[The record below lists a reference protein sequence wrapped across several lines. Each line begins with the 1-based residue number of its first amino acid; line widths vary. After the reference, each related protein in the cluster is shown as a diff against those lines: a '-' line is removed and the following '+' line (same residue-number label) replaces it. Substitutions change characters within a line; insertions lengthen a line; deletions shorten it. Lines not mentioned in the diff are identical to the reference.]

1 MKLIHES
8 LILGSVALD
17 TIETKYGKAE
27 NLLGG
32 SAMYA
37 TIASGLYG
45 DAIPV
50 GIVGDDFPKD
60 GLGIF
65 KKFSKNLKDLDQ
77 QPGGT
82 FKWGGK
88 YHEHGDDRDTLFT
101 DLGVFENFNPS
112 IHTSNK
118 NASWLFLANIHPSLQ
133 LSVFEQCT
141 NSPLVVTDTM
151 NLWIDIASK
160 ELLDVMKKVDIVV
173 LNDGEIKLLADDSN
187 LVRAGNKVRGMM
199 NGGILIIKKG
209 EHGVLAIHPDGL
221 IALPAYP
228 TETVVD
234 PTGCGDTFAGT
245 LASRL
250 ALGSGKVSLNELK
263 FALIHATVTASFT
276 LQSFGVNALNQLEE
290 EDYTGRIESYMEMTG
305 TGK

>member
-32 SAMYA
+32 SATYA
-37 TIASGLYG
+37 TIAAGLYG

-60 GLGIF
+60 GLNIF
-65 KKFSKNLKDLDQ
+65 EKFAKNLKDLDQ

-88 YHEHGDDRDTLFT
+88 YHENGDDRDTLFT

-133 LSVFEQCT
+133 LSVLEQCT
-141 NSPLVVTDTM
+141 NAPLVVTDTM
-151 NLWIDIASK
+151 NLWIDSTPEELKKIISKTNILLINESELHLLTKEQNVDKSIKEVLSMGPEKVIVKFGSKGAKCFSENENIA
-160 ELLDVMKKVDIVV
+160 VGVYPVKKVI
-173 LNDGEIKLLADDSN
+173 
-187 LVRAGNKVRGMM
+187 
-199 NGGILIIKKG
+199 
-209 EHGVLAIHPDGL
+209 
-221 IALPAYP
+221 
-228 TETVVD
+228 D
-234 PTGCGDTFAGT
+234 PTGAGDVFGGGFISGLVDGLSTKEAMLRASA
-245 LASRL
+245 LASFCI
-250 ALGSGKVSLNELK
+250 ED
-263 FALIHATVTASFT
+263 
-276 LQSFGVNALNQLEE
+276 FGVKKLLNVSVNEVDNRIQL
-290 EDYTGRIESYMEMTG
+290 I
-305 TGK
+305 K

>member
-32 SAMYA
+32 SATYA
-37 TIASGLYG
+37 TIAAGLYG

-60 GLGIF
+60 GLDIF
-65 KKFSKNLKDLDQ
+65 EKFSKNLKDLDQ

-88 YHEHGDDRDTLFT
+88 YHENGDDRDTLFT

-133 LSVFEQCT
+133 LSVLEQCT
-141 NSPLVVTDTM
+141 NAPLVVTDTM
-151 NLWIDIASK
+151 NLWIDSTPEELKKIISKTNILLINESELHLLTKEQNVDKSIKEVLSMGPEKVIVKFGSKGAKCFSENENIA
-160 ELLDVMKKVDIVV
+160 VGVYPVKKVI
-173 LNDGEIKLLADDSN
+173 
-187 LVRAGNKVRGMM
+187 
-199 NGGILIIKKG
+199 
-209 EHGVLAIHPDGL
+209 
-221 IALPAYP
+221 
-228 TETVVD
+228 D
-234 PTGCGDTFAGT
+234 PTGAGDVFGGGFISGLVDGLSIKEAMLRGSA
-245 LASRL
+245 LASFCI
-250 ALGSGKVSLNELK
+250 ED
-263 FALIHATVTASFT
+263 
-276 LQSFGVNALNQLEE
+276 FGVKKLLNVSVNEVDNKIQL
-290 EDYTGRIESYMEMTG
+290 IN
-305 TGK
+305 

>member
-32 SAMYA
+32 SATYA
-37 TIASGLYG
+37 TIAAGLYG

-60 GLGIF
+60 GLDIF
-65 KKFSKNLKDLDQ
+65 EKFSKNLKDLDQ

-88 YHEHGDDRDTLFT
+88 YHENGDDRDTLFT

-133 LSVFEQCT
+133 LSVLEQCT

-151 NLWIDIASK
+151 NLWIDSTPEELKKIISKTNILLINESELHLLTKEQNVDKSIKEVLSMGPEKVIVKFGSKGAKCFSENENIA
-160 ELLDVMKKVDIVV
+160 VGVYPVKKVI
-173 LNDGEIKLLADDSN
+173 
-187 LVRAGNKVRGMM
+187 
-199 NGGILIIKKG
+199 
-209 EHGVLAIHPDGL
+209 
-221 IALPAYP
+221 
-228 TETVVD
+228 D
-234 PTGCGDTFAGT
+234 PTGAGDVFGGGFISGLVDGLSIKEAMLRGSA
-245 LASRL
+245 LASFCI
-250 ALGSGKVSLNELK
+250 ED
-263 FALIHATVTASFT
+263 
-276 LQSFGVNALNQLEE
+276 FGVKKLLNINVNDVDNRIQL
-290 EDYTGRIESYMEMTG
+290 IN
-305 TGK
+305 

>member
-32 SAMYA
+32 SATYA
-37 TIASGLYG
+37 TIAAGLYG

-60 GLGIF
+60 GLDIF
-65 KKFSKNLKDLDQ
+65 EKFSKNLKDLDQ

-88 YHEHGDDRDTLFT
+88 YHDNGDDRDTLFT

-133 LSVFEQCT
+133 LSVLEQCI
-141 NSPLVVTDTM
+141 NAPLVVTDTM
-151 NLWIDIASK
+151 NLWIDSTPEELKKIISKTNILLINESELHLLTKEQNVDKSIKEVLSMGPEKVIVKFGSKGAKCYSENENIA
-160 ELLDVMKKVDIVV
+160 V
-173 LNDGEIKLLADDSN
+173 
-187 LVRAGNKVRGMM
+187 
-199 NGGILIIKKG
+199 
-209 EHGVLAIHPDGL
+209 GV
-221 IALPAYP
+221 YP
-228 TETVVD
+228 VKNVID
-234 PTGCGDTFAGT
+234 PTGAGDVFGGGFISGLVDGLSIKEAMLRGSA
-245 LASRL
+245 LASFCI
-250 ALGSGKVSLNELK
+250 ED
-263 FALIHATVTASFT
+263 
-276 LQSFGVNALNQLEE
+276 FGVKKLLNVSVNEVDNRIQL
-290 EDYTGRIESYMEMTG
+290 INQ
-305 TGK
+305 

>member
-32 SAMYA
+32 SATYA
-37 TIASGLYG
+37 TIAAGLYG

-60 GLGIF
+60 GLDIF
-65 KKFSKNLKDLDQ
+65 EKFSKNLKDLDQ

-88 YHEHGDDRDTLFT
+88 YHEDGDDRDTLFT

-112 IHTSNK
+112 INTSNK

-133 LSVFEQCT
+133 LSVLEQCT
-141 NSPLVVTDTM
+141 NAPLVVTDTM
-151 NLWIDIASK
+151 NLWIDSTPK
-160 ELLDVMKKVDIVV
+160 ELKKIISKTNILLINESELYLLTKEQNVDKSIKEVLSMGPEKVIVKFGSKGAKCFSENENISLGVHPVKKVI
-173 LNDGEIKLLADDSN
+173 
-187 LVRAGNKVRGMM
+187 
-199 NGGILIIKKG
+199 
-209 EHGVLAIHPDGL
+209 
-221 IALPAYP
+221 
-228 TETVVD
+228 D
-234 PTGCGDTFAGT
+234 PTGAGDVFGGGFISGLVDGLSIKEAMLRGSA
-245 LASRL
+245 LASFCI
-250 ALGSGKVSLNELK
+250 ED
-263 FALIHATVTASFT
+263 
-276 LQSFGVNALNQLEE
+276 FGVKKLLNVSVNEVDNRIQL
-290 EDYTGRIESYMEMTG
+290 IN
-305 TGK
+305 

>member
-32 SAMYA
+32 SATYA
-37 TIASGLYG
+37 TIAAGLYG

-60 GLGIF
+60 GLDIF
-65 KKFSKNLKDLDQ
+65 EKFSKNLKDLDQ

-88 YHEHGDDRDTLFT
+88 YHENGDDRDTLFT
-101 DLGVFENFNPS
+101 DLGVFQNFNPS

-133 LSVFEQCT
+133 LSVLEQCT
-141 NSPLVVTDTM
+141 NAPLVVTDTM
-151 NLWIDIASK
+151 NLWIDSTPEELKKIISKTNILLINESELHLLTKEQNVDKSIKEVLSMGPEKLIVKFGSKGAKCFSENENIA
-160 ELLDVMKKVDIVV
+160 VGVYPVKKVI
-173 LNDGEIKLLADDSN
+173 
-187 LVRAGNKVRGMM
+187 
-199 NGGILIIKKG
+199 
-209 EHGVLAIHPDGL
+209 
-221 IALPAYP
+221 
-228 TETVVD
+228 D
-234 PTGCGDTFAGT
+234 PTGAGDVFGGGFISGLVDGLSIKEAM
-245 LASRL
+245 LR
-250 ALGSGKVSLNELK
+250 GS
-263 FALIHATVTASFT
+263 AIASFCIED
-276 LQSFGVNALNQLEE
+276 FGVKKLLNVSINEVDNRIQL
-290 EDYTGRIESYMEMTG
+290 IN
-305 TGK
+305 

>member
-32 SAMYA
+32 SATYA
-37 TIASGLYG
+37 TIAAGLYG

-60 GLGIF
+60 GLDIF
-65 KKFSKNLKDLDQ
+65 EKFSKNLKDLDQ

-88 YHEHGDDRDTLFT
+88 YHENGDDRDTLFT

-133 LSVFEQCT
+133 LSVLEQCT
-141 NSPLVVTDTM
+141 NAPLVVTDTM
-151 NLWIDIASK
+151 NLWIDSTPEELKKIISKTNILLINESELHLLTKEQNVDKSIKEVLSMGPEKVIVKFGSKGAKCFSENENIA
-160 ELLDVMKKVDIVV
+160 VGVYPVKKVI
-173 LNDGEIKLLADDSN
+173 
-187 LVRAGNKVRGMM
+187 
-199 NGGILIIKKG
+199 
-209 EHGVLAIHPDGL
+209 
-221 IALPAYP
+221 
-228 TETVVD
+228 D
-234 PTGCGDTFAGT
+234 PTGAGDVFGGGFISGLVDGLSIKEAMLRGSA
-245 LASRL
+245 LASFCI
-250 ALGSGKVSLNELK
+250 ED
-263 FALIHATVTASFT
+263 
-276 LQSFGVNALNQLEE
+276 FGVKKLLNVSINEVDNRIQL
-290 EDYTGRIESYMEMTG
+290 IN
-305 TGK
+305 

>member
-32 SAMYA
+32 SATYA
-37 TIASGLYG
+37 TIAAGLYG

-60 GLGIF
+60 GLDIF
-65 KKFSKNLKDLDQ
+65 EKFSKNLKDLDQ

-88 YHEHGDDRDTLFT
+88 YHENGDDRDTLFT

-133 LSVFEQCT
+133 LSVLEQCT
-141 NSPLVVTDTM
+141 NAPLVVTDTM
-151 NLWIDIASK
+151 NLWIDSTPK
-160 ELLDVMKKVDIVV
+160 ELKKIISKTNILLINESELHLLTKEQNVDKSIKEVLSMGPEKVIVKFGSKGAKCFSENENIAV
-173 LNDGEIKLLADDSN
+173 G
-187 LVRAGNKVRGMM
+187 VYPV
-199 NGGILIIKKG
+199 KK
-209 EHGVLAIHPDGL
+209 
-221 IALPAYP
+221 
-228 TETVVD
+228 VVD
-234 PTGCGDTFAGT
+234 PTGAGDVFGGGFISGLVDGLSIKEAMLRGSA
-245 LASRL
+245 LASFCI
-250 ALGSGKVSLNELK
+250 ED
-263 FALIHATVTASFT
+263 
-276 LQSFGVNALNQLEE
+276 FGVKKLLNVSVNEVDNRIQL
-290 EDYTGRIESYMEMTG
+290 IN
-305 TGK
+305 

>member
-17 TIETKYGKAE
+17 TIETKYGKAK

-32 SAMYA
+32 SATYA
-37 TIASGLYG
+37 TIAAGFYG

-60 GLGIF
+60 GLDIF
-65 KKFSKNLKDLDQ
+65 EKFSKNLKDLDQ

-88 YHEHGDDRDTLFT
+88 YHENGDDRDTLFT

-133 LSVFEQCT
+133 LSVLEQCT
-141 NSPLVVTDTM
+141 NAPLVVTDTM
-151 NLWIDIASK
+151 NLWIDSTPEELKKIISKTNILLINESELHLLTKEKNVDKSINEVLSMGPEKVIVKFGSKGAKCFSENENIA
-160 ELLDVMKKVDIVV
+160 VGVYPVKKVI
-173 LNDGEIKLLADDSN
+173 
-187 LVRAGNKVRGMM
+187 
-199 NGGILIIKKG
+199 
-209 EHGVLAIHPDGL
+209 
-221 IALPAYP
+221 
-228 TETVVD
+228 D
-234 PTGCGDTFAGT
+234 PTGAGDVFGGGFISGLVDGLSIKEAMLRGSA
-245 LASRL
+245 LASFCI
-250 ALGSGKVSLNELK
+250 ED
-263 FALIHATVTASFT
+263 
-276 LQSFGVNALNQLEE
+276 FGVKKLLNVSVNEVDNRIQL
-290 EDYTGRIESYMEMTG
+290 IN
-305 TGK
+305 

>member
-32 SAMYA
+32 SATYA
-37 TIASGLYG
+37 TIAAGLYG

-60 GLGIF
+60 GLDIF
-65 KKFSKNLKDLDQ
+65 EKFSKNLKDLDQ

-88 YHEHGDDRDTLFT
+88 YHENGDDRDTLFT

-133 LSVFEQCT
+133 LSVLGQCT
-141 NSPLVVTDTM
+141 NAPLVVTDTM
-151 NLWIDIASK
+151 NLWIDSTPEELKKIISKTNILLINESELHLLTKEKNVDKSIKDVLSMGPEKVIVKFGSKGAKCFSENENIA
-160 ELLDVMKKVDIVV
+160 VGVYPVKKVI
-173 LNDGEIKLLADDSN
+173 
-187 LVRAGNKVRGMM
+187 
-199 NGGILIIKKG
+199 
-209 EHGVLAIHPDGL
+209 
-221 IALPAYP
+221 
-228 TETVVD
+228 D
-234 PTGCGDTFAGT
+234 PTGAGDVFGGGFISGLVDGLSIKEAMLRGSA
-245 LASRL
+245 LASFCI
-250 ALGSGKVSLNELK
+250 ED
-263 FALIHATVTASFT
+263 
-276 LQSFGVNALNQLEE
+276 FGVKKLLNVSVNEVDNRIQL
-290 EDYTGRIESYMEMTG
+290 IN
-305 TGK
+305 

>member
-1 MKLIHES
+1 MKLRHEI

-32 SAMYA
+32 SATYA
-37 TIASGLYG
+37 TIAAGLYS

-60 GLGIF
+60 GLDIF
-65 KKFSKNLKDLDQ
+65 EKFSKNLKDLDQ

-88 YHEHGDDRDTLFT
+88 YHENGDDRDTLFT

-133 LSVFEQCT
+133 LSVLEQCT
-141 NSPLVVTDTM
+141 NAPLVVTDTM
-151 NLWIDIASK
+151 NLWIDSTPEELKKIISKTNILLINESELHLLTKEQNVDKSIKEVLSMGPEKVIVKFGSKGAKCFSENENIAVGVYPV
-160 ELLDVMKKVDIVV
+160 EKVI
-173 LNDGEIKLLADDSN
+173 
-187 LVRAGNKVRGMM
+187 
-199 NGGILIIKKG
+199 
-209 EHGVLAIHPDGL
+209 
-221 IALPAYP
+221 
-228 TETVVD
+228 D
-234 PTGCGDTFAGT
+234 PTGAGDVFGGGFISGLVDGLSTKEAMLRGSA
-245 LASRL
+245 LASFCI
-250 ALGSGKVSLNELK
+250 ED
-263 FALIHATVTASFT
+263 
-276 LQSFGVNALNQLEE
+276 FGVKKLLIVSVNNNRIQL
-290 EDYTGRIESYMEMTG
+290 IN
-305 TGK
+305 

>member
-32 SAMYA
+32 SATYA
-37 TIASGLYG
+37 TIAAGLYG

-60 GLGIF
+60 GLDIF
-65 KKFSKNLKDLDQ
+65 EKFSKNLEDLDQ

-88 YHEHGDDRDTLFT
+88 YHENGDERDTLFT

-133 LSVFEQCT
+133 LSVLEQCI
-141 NSPLVVTDTM
+141 NAPLVVTDTM
-151 NLWIDIASK
+151 NLWIDSTSEELKKIISKTNILLINESELHLLTKEQNVDKSIKEVLSMGPEKVIVKFGSKGAKCFSENENIA
-160 ELLDVMKKVDIVV
+160 VGVYPIKKVI
-173 LNDGEIKLLADDSN
+173 
-187 LVRAGNKVRGMM
+187 
-199 NGGILIIKKG
+199 
-209 EHGVLAIHPDGL
+209 
-221 IALPAYP
+221 
-228 TETVVD
+228 D
-234 PTGCGDTFAGT
+234 PTGAGDVFGGGFISGLVDGLSIKEAMLRGSA
-245 LASRL
+245 LASFCI
-250 ALGSGKVSLNELK
+250 ED
-263 FALIHATVTASFT
+263 
-276 LQSFGVNALNQLEE
+276 FGVKKLLNVSVNEVDDRIQL
-290 EDYTGRIESYMEMTG
+290 IN
-305 TGK
+305 

>member
-32 SAMYA
+32 SATYA
-37 TIASGLYG
+37 TIAAGLYG

-60 GLGIF
+60 GLDIF
-65 KKFSKNLKDLDQ
+65 EKFSKNLKDLDQ

-88 YHEHGDDRDTLFT
+88 YHGNGDDRDTLFT

-133 LSVFEQCT
+133 LSVLKQCT
-141 NSPLVVTDTM
+141 NAPLVVTDTM
-151 NLWIDIASK
+151 NLWIDSTPK
-160 ELLDVMKKVDIVV
+160 ELKKIISKTNILLINESELYLLTKEQNVDKSIKEVLSMGPEKVIVKFGSKGAKCFSENENIAVGVYPVKKVI
-173 LNDGEIKLLADDSN
+173 
-187 LVRAGNKVRGMM
+187 
-199 NGGILIIKKG
+199 
-209 EHGVLAIHPDGL
+209 
-221 IALPAYP
+221 
-228 TETVVD
+228 D
-234 PTGCGDTFAGT
+234 PTGAGDVFGGGFISGLVDGLSVKEAMLRGSA
-245 LASRL
+245 LASFCI
-250 ALGSGKVSLNELK
+250 ED
-263 FALIHATVTASFT
+263 
-276 LQSFGVNALNQLEE
+276 FGVKKLLNVSVNEVDNRIQL
-290 EDYTGRIESYMEMTG
+290 IN
-305 TGK
+305 

>member
-32 SAMYA
+32 SATYA
-37 TIASGLYG
+37 TIAAGLYG

-60 GLGIF
+60 GLDIF
-65 KKFSKNLKDLDQ
+65 EKFSKNLKDLDQ

-88 YHEHGDDRDTLFT
+88 YHENGDDRDTLFT

-133 LSVFEQCT
+133 LSVLEQCT
-141 NSPLVVTDTM
+141 NAPLVVTDTM
-151 NLWIDIASK
+151 NLWIDSTPEELKKIISKTNILLINESELYLLTKEQNVDKSIKEVLSMGPEKVIVKFGSKGAKCFSENENIA
-160 ELLDVMKKVDIVV
+160 VGVYPVKKVI
-173 LNDGEIKLLADDSN
+173 
-187 LVRAGNKVRGMM
+187 
-199 NGGILIIKKG
+199 
-209 EHGVLAIHPDGL
+209 
-221 IALPAYP
+221 
-228 TETVVD
+228 D
-234 PTGCGDTFAGT
+234 PTGAGDVFGGGFISGLVDGLSIKEAMLRGSA
-245 LASRL
+245 LASFCI
-250 ALGSGKVSLNELK
+250 ED
-263 FALIHATVTASFT
+263 
-276 LQSFGVNALNQLEE
+276 FGVKKLLNVSVNEVDNRIQL
-290 EDYTGRIESYMEMTG
+290 IN
-305 TGK
+305 

>member
-32 SAMYA
+32 SATYA
-37 TIASGLYG
+37 TIAAGLYG

-60 GLGIF
+60 GLDIF
-65 KKFSKNLKDLDQ
+65 EKFSKNLKDLDQ

-88 YHEHGDDRDTLFT
+88 YHENGDDRDTLFT

-133 LSVFEQCT
+133 LSVLEQCT
-141 NSPLVVTDTM
+141 NTPLVVTDTM
-151 NLWIDIASK
+151 NLWIDSTPK
-160 ELLDVMKKVDIVV
+160 ELTKIISKTNILLINESELHLLTKEQNVDKSIKEVLSMGPEKVIIKFGSKGAKCFSENDNIAVGVYPVKKVI
-173 LNDGEIKLLADDSN
+173 
-187 LVRAGNKVRGMM
+187 
-199 NGGILIIKKG
+199 
-209 EHGVLAIHPDGL
+209 
-221 IALPAYP
+221 
-228 TETVVD
+228 D
-234 PTGCGDTFAGT
+234 PTGAGDVFGGGFISGLVDGLSIKEAMLRGSA
-245 LASRL
+245 LASFCI
-250 ALGSGKVSLNELK
+250 ED
-263 FALIHATVTASFT
+263 
-276 LQSFGVNALNQLEE
+276 FGVKKLLNTSVNEVENRIQLI
-290 EDYTGRIESYMEMTG
+290 T
-305 TGK
+305 

>member
-32 SAMYA
+32 SATYA
-37 TIASGLYG
+37 TIAAGLYG

-60 GLGIF
+60 GLDIF
-65 KKFSKNLKDLDQ
+65 EKFSKNLKDLDQ

-88 YHEHGDDRDTLFT
+88 YHENGDDRDTLFT

-133 LSVFEQCT
+133 LSVLEQCT
-141 NSPLVVTDTM
+141 NAPLVVTDTM
-151 NLWIDIASK
+151 NLWIDSTPEELKKIISKTNILLINESELHLLTKEQNVNKAIKEVLSMGPEKVIVKFGSKGAKCFSENENIA
-160 ELLDVMKKVDIVV
+160 VGVYPVKKVI
-173 LNDGEIKLLADDSN
+173 
-187 LVRAGNKVRGMM
+187 
-199 NGGILIIKKG
+199 
-209 EHGVLAIHPDGL
+209 
-221 IALPAYP
+221 
-228 TETVVD
+228 D
-234 PTGCGDTFAGT
+234 PTGAGDVFGGGFISGLVDGMSIKEAMLRGSA
-245 LASRL
+245 LASFCI
-250 ALGSGKVSLNELK
+250 ED
-263 FALIHATVTASFT
+263 
-276 LQSFGVNALNQLEE
+276 FGVKKLLNVSVNEVDNRIQL
-290 EDYTGRIESYMEMTG
+290 IN
-305 TGK
+305 

>member
-32 SAMYA
+32 SATYA
-37 TIASGLYG
+37 TIAAGLYG

-60 GLGIF
+60 GLDIF
-65 KKFSKNLKDLDQ
+65 EKFSKNLKDLDQ

-88 YHEHGDDRDTLFT
+88 YHENGDDRDTLFT

-112 IHTSNK
+112 IHTSNR

-133 LSVFEQCT
+133 LSVLEQCT
-141 NSPLVVTDTM
+141 NAPLVVTDTM
-151 NLWIDIASK
+151 NLWIDSTLEELKKIISKTNILLINESELHLLTKEQNVDRSAKEVLSMGPEKVIVKFGSKGAKCFSENENIA
-160 ELLDVMKKVDIVV
+160 VGVYPVKKVI
-173 LNDGEIKLLADDSN
+173 
-187 LVRAGNKVRGMM
+187 
-199 NGGILIIKKG
+199 
-209 EHGVLAIHPDGL
+209 
-221 IALPAYP
+221 
-228 TETVVD
+228 D
-234 PTGCGDTFAGT
+234 PTGAGDVFGGGFISGLVDGLSIKEAMLRGSA
-245 LASRL
+245 LASFCI
-250 ALGSGKVSLNELK
+250 ED
-263 FALIHATVTASFT
+263 
-276 LQSFGVNALNQLEE
+276 FGVKKLLNVSVNEVDNRIQL
-290 EDYTGRIESYMEMTG
+290 IN
-305 TGK
+305 

>member
-32 SAMYA
+32 SATYA
-37 TIASGLYG
+37 TIAAGLYG

-60 GLGIF
+60 GLDIF
-65 KKFSKNLKDLDQ
+65 EKFSKNLKDLDQ

-88 YHEHGDDRDTLFT
+88 YHENGDDRDTLFT

-112 IHTSNK
+112 IHNSNK

-133 LSVFEQCT
+133 LSVLEQCT
-141 NSPLVVTDTM
+141 NAPLVVTDTM
-151 NLWIDIASK
+151 NLWIDSTPEELKKIISKTNILLINESELHLLTKEQNVDKSIKEVLSMGPEKVIVKFGSKGAKCFSENENIA
-160 ELLDVMKKVDIVV
+160 VGVYPVKKVI
-173 LNDGEIKLLADDSN
+173 
-187 LVRAGNKVRGMM
+187 
-199 NGGILIIKKG
+199 
-209 EHGVLAIHPDGL
+209 
-221 IALPAYP
+221 
-228 TETVVD
+228 D
-234 PTGCGDTFAGT
+234 PTGAGDVFGGGFISGLVDGLSIKEAMLRGSA
-245 LASRL
+245 LASFCI
-250 ALGSGKVSLNELK
+250 ED
-263 FALIHATVTASFT
+263 
-276 LQSFGVNALNQLEE
+276 FGVKKLLNVSVNEVDNRIQL
-290 EDYTGRIESYMEMTG
+290 IN
-305 TGK
+305 

>member
-32 SAMYA
+32 SATYA
-37 TIASGLYG
+37 TIAAGLYG

-60 GLGIF
+60 GLDIF
-65 KKFSKNLKDLDQ
+65 EKFSKNLKDLDQ
-77 QPGGT
+77 QPGNT

-88 YHEHGDDRDTLFT
+88 YHENGDDRDTLFT

-133 LSVFEQCT
+133 LSVLEQCT
-141 NSPLVVTDTM
+141 NAPLVVTDTM
-151 NLWIDIASK
+151 NLWIDSTPEELKKIISKTNILLINESELHLLTKEQNVDKSIKEVLSMGPEKVIVKFGSKGAKCFSENENIA
-160 ELLDVMKKVDIVV
+160 VGVYPVKKVI
-173 LNDGEIKLLADDSN
+173 
-187 LVRAGNKVRGMM
+187 
-199 NGGILIIKKG
+199 
-209 EHGVLAIHPDGL
+209 
-221 IALPAYP
+221 
-228 TETVVD
+228 D
-234 PTGCGDTFAGT
+234 PTGAGDVFGGGFISGLVDGLSIKEAMLRGSA
-245 LASRL
+245 LASFCI
-250 ALGSGKVSLNELK
+250 ED
-263 FALIHATVTASFT
+263 
-276 LQSFGVNALNQLEE
+276 FGVKKLLNVSVNEVDNRIQL
-290 EDYTGRIESYMEMTG
+290 IN
-305 TGK
+305 

>member
-32 SAMYA
+32 SATYA
-37 TIASGLYG
+37 TIAAGLYG

-60 GLGIF
+60 GLDIF
-65 KKFSKNLKDLDQ
+65 EKFSKNLKDLDQ

-88 YHEHGDDRDTLFT
+88 YHENGDDRDTLFT

-133 LSVFEQCT
+133 LSVLKQCT
-141 NSPLVVTDTM
+141 NAPLVVTDTM
-151 NLWIDIASK
+151 NLWIDSTPEELKKIISKTNILLINESELHLLTKEQNVDKSIKEVLSMGPEKVIVKFGSKGAKCFSENENIA
-160 ELLDVMKKVDIVV
+160 VGVYPVKKVI
-173 LNDGEIKLLADDSN
+173 
-187 LVRAGNKVRGMM
+187 
-199 NGGILIIKKG
+199 
-209 EHGVLAIHPDGL
+209 
-221 IALPAYP
+221 
-228 TETVVD
+228 D
-234 PTGCGDTFAGT
+234 PTGAGDVFGGGFISGLVDGLSIKEAMLRGSA
-245 LASRL
+245 LASFCI
-250 ALGSGKVSLNELK
+250 ED
-263 FALIHATVTASFT
+263 
-276 LQSFGVNALNQLEE
+276 FGVKKLLNVSVNEVDNRIQL
-290 EDYTGRIESYMEMTG
+290 IN
-305 TGK
+305 

>member
-32 SAMYA
+32 SATYA
-37 TIASGLYG
+37 TIAAGLYG

-60 GLGIF
+60 GLDIF
-65 KKFSKNLKDLDQ
+65 EKFSKNLKDLDQ

-88 YHEHGDDRDTLFT
+88 YHENGDDRDTLFT

-133 LSVFEQCT
+133 LSVLEQCT
-141 NSPLVVTDTM
+141 NASLVVTDTM
-151 NLWIDIASK
+151 NLWIDSTPEELKKIISKTNILLINESELHLLTKEQNVDKSIKEVLSMGPEKVIVKFGSKGAKCFSENENIA
-160 ELLDVMKKVDIVV
+160 VGVYPVKKVI
-173 LNDGEIKLLADDSN
+173 
-187 LVRAGNKVRGMM
+187 
-199 NGGILIIKKG
+199 
-209 EHGVLAIHPDGL
+209 
-221 IALPAYP
+221 
-228 TETVVD
+228 D
-234 PTGCGDTFAGT
+234 PTGAGDVFGGGFISGLVDGLSIKEAMLRGSA
-245 LASRL
+245 LASFCI
-250 ALGSGKVSLNELK
+250 ED
-263 FALIHATVTASFT
+263 
-276 LQSFGVNALNQLEE
+276 FGVKKLLNVSANEVDNRIQL
-290 EDYTGRIESYMEMTG
+290 IN
-305 TGK
+305 

>member
-32 SAMYA
+32 SATYA
-37 TIASGLYG
+37 TIAAGLYG

-60 GLGIF
+60 GLHIF
-65 KKFSKNLKDLDQ
+65 EKFSKNLKDLDQ

-88 YHEHGDDRDTLFT
+88 YHENGDDRDTLFT

-118 NASWLFLANIHPSLQ
+118 NASWLFLANIHPILQ
-133 LSVFEQCT
+133 LSVLEQCT
-141 NSPLVVTDTM
+141 NAPLVVTDTM
-151 NLWIDIASK
+151 NLWIDSTPEELKKIISKTNILLINESELHLLTKEQNVDKSIKEVLSMGPEKVIVKFGSKGAKCFSENENIA
-160 ELLDVMKKVDIVV
+160 VGVYPVKKVI
-173 LNDGEIKLLADDSN
+173 
-187 LVRAGNKVRGMM
+187 
-199 NGGILIIKKG
+199 
-209 EHGVLAIHPDGL
+209 
-221 IALPAYP
+221 
-228 TETVVD
+228 D
-234 PTGCGDTFAGT
+234 PTGAGDVFGGGFISGLVDGLSIKEAMLRGSA
-245 LASRL
+245 LASFCI
-250 ALGSGKVSLNELK
+250 ED
-263 FALIHATVTASFT
+263 
-276 LQSFGVNALNQLEE
+276 FGVKKLLNVSINEVDNRIQL
-290 EDYTGRIESYMEMTG
+290 IN
-305 TGK
+305 

>member
-32 SAMYA
+32 SATYA
-37 TIASGLYG
+37 TIAAGLYG

-60 GLGIF
+60 GLDIF
-65 KKFSKNLKDLDQ
+65 EKFSKNLKDLDQ

-88 YHEHGDDRDTLFT
+88 YHENGDDRDTLFT

-133 LSVFEQCT
+133 LSVLEQCI
-141 NSPLVVTDTM
+141 NAPLVVTDTM
-151 NLWIDIASK
+151 NLWIDSTPEELKKIISKTNILLINESELHLLTKEQNVDKSIKEVLSMGPEKVIVKFGSKGAKCFSENENIA
-160 ELLDVMKKVDIVV
+160 VGVYPVKKVI
-173 LNDGEIKLLADDSN
+173 
-187 LVRAGNKVRGMM
+187 
-199 NGGILIIKKG
+199 
-209 EHGVLAIHPDGL
+209 
-221 IALPAYP
+221 
-228 TETVVD
+228 D
-234 PTGCGDTFAGT
+234 PTGAGDVFGGGFISGLVDGLSIKEAMLRGSA
-245 LASRL
+245 LASFCI
-250 ALGSGKVSLNELK
+250 ED
-263 FALIHATVTASFT
+263 
-276 LQSFGVNALNQLEE
+276 FGVKKLLNVSVNEVDNRIQL
-290 EDYTGRIESYMEMTG
+290 IN
-305 TGK
+305 

>member
-32 SAMYA
+32 SATYA
-37 TIASGLYG
+37 TIAAGLYG

-60 GLGIF
+60 GLDIF
-65 KKFSKNLKDLDQ
+65 EKFSKNLKDLDQ

-88 YHEHGDDRDTLFT
+88 YHENGDDRDTLFT
-101 DLGVFENFNPS
+101 DLGVFESFNPS

-133 LSVFEQCT
+133 LSVLEQCT
-141 NSPLVVTDTM
+141 NAPLVVTDTM
-151 NLWIDIASK
+151 NLWIDSTPEELKKIISKTNILLINESELHLLTKEQNVDKSIKEVLSMGPEKVIVKFGSKGAKCFSENENIA
-160 ELLDVMKKVDIVV
+160 VGVYPVKKVI
-173 LNDGEIKLLADDSN
+173 
-187 LVRAGNKVRGMM
+187 
-199 NGGILIIKKG
+199 
-209 EHGVLAIHPDGL
+209 
-221 IALPAYP
+221 
-228 TETVVD
+228 D
-234 PTGCGDTFAGT
+234 PTGAGDVFGGGFISGLVDGLSIKEAMLRGSA
-245 LASRL
+245 LASFCI
-250 ALGSGKVSLNELK
+250 ED
-263 FALIHATVTASFT
+263 
-276 LQSFGVNALNQLEE
+276 FGVKKLLNVSINEVDNRIQL
-290 EDYTGRIESYMEMTG
+290 IN
-305 TGK
+305 

>member
-32 SAMYA
+32 SATYA
-37 TIASGLYG
+37 TIAAGLYG

-60 GLGIF
+60 GLDIF
-65 KKFSKNLKDLDQ
+65 EKFSKNLKDLDQ

-88 YHEHGDDRDTLFT
+88 YHENGDDRDTLFT

-112 IHTSNK
+112 IHTSNR

-133 LSVFEQCT
+133 LSVLEQCT
-141 NSPLVVTDTM
+141 NAPLVVTDTM
-151 NLWIDIASK
+151 NLWIDSTPEELKKIISKTNILLINESELHLLTKEQNVDKSIKEVLSMGPEKVIVKFGSKGAKCFSENENIA
-160 ELLDVMKKVDIVV
+160 VGVYPVKKVI
-173 LNDGEIKLLADDSN
+173 
-187 LVRAGNKVRGMM
+187 
-199 NGGILIIKKG
+199 
-209 EHGVLAIHPDGL
+209 
-221 IALPAYP
+221 
-228 TETVVD
+228 D
-234 PTGCGDTFAGT
+234 PTGAGDVFGGGFISGLVDGLSIKEAMLRGSA
-245 LASRL
+245 LASFCI
-250 ALGSGKVSLNELK
+250 ED
-263 FALIHATVTASFT
+263 
-276 LQSFGVNALNQLEE
+276 FGVKKLLNVSVNEVDNRIQL
-290 EDYTGRIESYMEMTG
+290 IN
-305 TGK
+305 

>member
-32 SAMYA
+32 SATYA
-37 TIASGLYG
+37 TIAAGLYG

-60 GLGIF
+60 GLDIF
-65 KKFSKNLKDLDQ
+65 EKFSKNLKDLDQ

-88 YHEHGDDRDTLFT
+88 YHENGDDRDTLFT

-133 LSVFEQCT
+133 LSVLEQCT
-141 NSPLVVTDTM
+141 NAPLVVTDTM
-151 NLWIDIASK
+151 NLWIDSTPEELKKIISK
-160 ELLDVMKKVDIVV
+160 TNILLINESELHLLTKEQNVDKSIKKVLSMGPEKVIVKFGSKGAKCFSENENITV
-173 LNDGEIKLLADDSN
+173 GVYPVK
-187 LVRAGNKVRGMM
+187 KV
-199 NGGILIIKKG
+199 I
-209 EHGVLAIHPDGL
+209 
-221 IALPAYP
+221 
-228 TETVVD
+228 D
-234 PTGCGDTFAGT
+234 PTGAGDVFGGGFISGLVDGLSIKEAMLRGSA
-245 LASRL
+245 LASFCI
-250 ALGSGKVSLNELK
+250 ED
-263 FALIHATVTASFT
+263 
-276 LQSFGVNALNQLEE
+276 FGVKKLLNVSVNEVDNRIQL
-290 EDYTGRIESYMEMTG
+290 IN
-305 TGK
+305 

>member
-32 SAMYA
+32 SATYA
-37 TIASGLYG
+37 TIAAGLYG

-60 GLGIF
+60 GLDIF
-65 KKFSKNLKDLDQ
+65 EKFSKNLKDLDQ

-88 YHEHGDDRDTLFT
+88 YHENGDDRDTLFT

-133 LSVFEQCT
+133 LSVLDQCT
-141 NSPLVVTDTM
+141 NAPLVVTDTM
-151 NLWIDIASK
+151 NLWIDSTPEELKKIISKTNILLINESELHLLTKEQNVDKSIKEVLSMGPEKVIVKFGSKGAKCFSENENIA
-160 ELLDVMKKVDIVV
+160 VGVYPVKKVI
-173 LNDGEIKLLADDSN
+173 
-187 LVRAGNKVRGMM
+187 
-199 NGGILIIKKG
+199 
-209 EHGVLAIHPDGL
+209 
-221 IALPAYP
+221 
-228 TETVVD
+228 D
-234 PTGCGDTFAGT
+234 PTGAGDVFGGGFISGLVDGLSIKEAMLRGSA
-245 LASRL
+245 LASFCI
-250 ALGSGKVSLNELK
+250 ED
-263 FALIHATVTASFT
+263 
-276 LQSFGVNALNQLEE
+276 FGVKKLLNISVNEVDNRIQL
-290 EDYTGRIESYMEMTG
+290 IN
-305 TGK
+305 

>member
-32 SAMYA
+32 SATYA
-37 TIASGLYG
+37 TIAAGLYG

-60 GLGIF
+60 GLDIF
-65 KKFSKNLKDLDQ
+65 EKFSKNLKDLDQ

-88 YHEHGDDRDTLFT
+88 YHENGDDRDTLFT

-133 LSVFEQCT
+133 LSVLDQCT
-141 NSPLVVTDTM
+141 NAPLVVTDTM
-151 NLWIDIASK
+151 NLWIDSTPEELKKIISKTNILLINESELHLLTKEQNVDKSIKEVLSMGPEKVIVKFGSKGAKCFSENENIA
-160 ELLDVMKKVDIVV
+160 VGVYPVKKVI
-173 LNDGEIKLLADDSN
+173 
-187 LVRAGNKVRGMM
+187 
-199 NGGILIIKKG
+199 
-209 EHGVLAIHPDGL
+209 
-221 IALPAYP
+221 
-228 TETVVD
+228 D
-234 PTGCGDTFAGT
+234 PTGAGDVFGGGFISGLVDGLSIKEAMLRGSA
-245 LASRL
+245 LASFCI
-250 ALGSGKVSLNELK
+250 ED
-263 FALIHATVTASFT
+263 
-276 LQSFGVNALNQLEE
+276 FGVKKLLNISVYEVDNRIQL
-290 EDYTGRIESYMEMTG
+290 IN
-305 TGK
+305 

>member
-32 SAMYA
+32 SATYA
-37 TIASGLYG
+37 TIAAGLYG

-60 GLGIF
+60 GLDIF
-65 KKFSKNLKDLDQ
+65 EKFSKNLKDLDQ

-88 YHEHGDDRDTLFT
+88 YHENGDDRDTLFT

-133 LSVFEQCT
+133 LSVLEQCT
-141 NSPLVVTDTM
+141 NAPLVVTDTM
-151 NLWIDIASK
+151 NLWIDSTPEELKKIISKTNILLINESELHLLTKEQNVDKSIKEVLSMGPEKVIVKFGSKGAKCFSENENIAVG
-160 ELLDVMKKVDIVV
+160 EYPVKKVI
-173 LNDGEIKLLADDSN
+173 
-187 LVRAGNKVRGMM
+187 
-199 NGGILIIKKG
+199 
-209 EHGVLAIHPDGL
+209 
-221 IALPAYP
+221 
-228 TETVVD
+228 D
-234 PTGCGDTFAGT
+234 PTGAGDVFGGGFISGLVDGLSIKGAMLRGSA
-245 LASRL
+245 LASFCI
-250 ALGSGKVSLNELK
+250 ED
-263 FALIHATVTASFT
+263 
-276 LQSFGVNALNQLEE
+276 FGVKKLLNVSVNEVDNRIQL
-290 EDYTGRIESYMEMTG
+290 IN
-305 TGK
+305 

>member
-32 SAMYA
+32 SATYA
-37 TIASGLYG
+37 TIAAGLYG

-60 GLGIF
+60 GLDIF
-65 KKFSKNLKDLDQ
+65 EKFSKNLKDLDQ

-88 YHEHGDDRDTLFT
+88 YHENGDDRDTLFT

-133 LSVFEQCT
+133 LSVLEQCT
-141 NSPLVVTDTM
+141 NAPLVVTDTM
-151 NLWIDIASK
+151 NLWIDSTPRELKKIISKTNILLINESELHLLTKEQNVDKSIKEVLSMGPEKVIVKFGSKGAKCFSENENIA
-160 ELLDVMKKVDIVV
+160 VGVYPVKKVI
-173 LNDGEIKLLADDSN
+173 
-187 LVRAGNKVRGMM
+187 
-199 NGGILIIKKG
+199 
-209 EHGVLAIHPDGL
+209 
-221 IALPAYP
+221 
-228 TETVVD
+228 D
-234 PTGCGDTFAGT
+234 PTGAGDVFGGGFISGLVDGLSIKEAMLRGSA
-245 LASRL
+245 LASFCI
-250 ALGSGKVSLNELK
+250 ED
-263 FALIHATVTASFT
+263 
-276 LQSFGVNALNQLEE
+276 FGVKKLLNVSVNEVDNRIQL
-290 EDYTGRIESYMEMTG
+290 IN
-305 TGK
+305 

>member
-32 SAMYA
+32 SATYA
-37 TIASGLYG
+37 TIAAGLYG
-45 DAIPV
+45 DAIPI

-60 GLGIF
+60 GLDIF
-65 KKFSKNLKDLDQ
+65 EKFSKNLKDLDQ

-88 YHEHGDDRDTLFT
+88 YHENGDDRDTLFT

-133 LSVFEQCT
+133 LSVLKQCT
-141 NSPLVVTDTM
+141 NAPLVVTDTM
-151 NLWIDIASK
+151 NLWIDSTPEELKKIISKTDILLINESELHLLTKEQNVDKSIKEVLSMGPEKVIVKFGSKGAKCFSENENIA
-160 ELLDVMKKVDIVV
+160 VGVYPVKKVI
-173 LNDGEIKLLADDSN
+173 
-187 LVRAGNKVRGMM
+187 
-199 NGGILIIKKG
+199 
-209 EHGVLAIHPDGL
+209 
-221 IALPAYP
+221 
-228 TETVVD
+228 D
-234 PTGCGDTFAGT
+234 PTGAGDVFGGGFISGLVDGLSIKEAMLRGSA
-245 LASRL
+245 LASFCI
-250 ALGSGKVSLNELK
+250 ED
-263 FALIHATVTASFT
+263 
-276 LQSFGVNALNQLEE
+276 FGVKKLLNVSVNEVDNRIQL
-290 EDYTGRIESYMEMTG
+290 IN
-305 TGK
+305 

>member
-32 SAMYA
+32 SATYA
-37 TIASGLYG
+37 TIAAGLYG
-45 DAIPV
+45 DAIPI

-60 GLGIF
+60 GLDIF
-65 KKFSKNLKDLDQ
+65 EKFSKNLKDLDQ

-88 YHEHGDDRDTLFT
+88 YHENGDDRDTLFT

-133 LSVFEQCT
+133 LSVLEQCT
-141 NSPLVVTDTM
+141 NAPLVVTDTM
-151 NLWIDIASK
+151 NLWIDSTPEELKKIISKTNILLINESELHLLTKEQNVDKSIKEVLSMGPEKVIVKFGSKGAKCFSENEDIA
-160 ELLDVMKKVDIVV
+160 VGVYPVKKVI
-173 LNDGEIKLLADDSN
+173 
-187 LVRAGNKVRGMM
+187 
-199 NGGILIIKKG
+199 
-209 EHGVLAIHPDGL
+209 
-221 IALPAYP
+221 
-228 TETVVD
+228 D
-234 PTGCGDTFAGT
+234 PTGAGDVFGGGFISGLVDGLSIKEAMLRGSA
-245 LASRL
+245 LASFCI
-250 ALGSGKVSLNELK
+250 ED
-263 FALIHATVTASFT
+263 
-276 LQSFGVNALNQLEE
+276 FGVKKLLNVSVNEVDNRIQL
-290 EDYTGRIESYMEMTG
+290 IN
-305 TGK
+305 

>member
-32 SAMYA
+32 SATYA
-37 TIASGLYG
+37 TIAAGLYG

-60 GLGIF
+60 GLDIF
-65 KKFSKNLKDLDQ
+65 EKFSKNLKDLDQ

-88 YHEHGDDRDTLFT
+88 YHENGDDRDTLFT

-133 LSVFEQCT
+133 LSVLEQCT
-141 NSPLVVTDTM
+141 NEPLVVTDTM
-151 NLWIDIASK
+151 NLWIDSTPEELKKIISKTNILLINESELHLLTKEQNVDKSIKEVLSMGPEKVIVKFGSKGAKCFSENENIA
-160 ELLDVMKKVDIVV
+160 VGVYPVKKVI
-173 LNDGEIKLLADDSN
+173 
-187 LVRAGNKVRGMM
+187 
-199 NGGILIIKKG
+199 
-209 EHGVLAIHPDGL
+209 
-221 IALPAYP
+221 
-228 TETVVD
+228 D
-234 PTGCGDTFAGT
+234 PTGAGDVFGGGFISGLVDGLSVKEAMLRGSA
-245 LASRL
+245 LASFCI
-250 ALGSGKVSLNELK
+250 ED
-263 FALIHATVTASFT
+263 
-276 LQSFGVNALNQLEE
+276 FGVKKLLNVSVNEVDNRIQL
-290 EDYTGRIESYMEMTG
+290 IN
-305 TGK
+305 

>member
-32 SAMYA
+32 SATYA
-37 TIASGLYG
+37 TIAAGLYG

-60 GLGIF
+60 GLDIF
-65 KKFSKNLKDLDQ
+65 EKFSKNLKDLDQ

-88 YHEHGDDRDTLFT
+88 YHDNGDDRDTLFT

-112 IHTSNK
+112 INTSNK

-133 LSVFEQCT
+133 LSVLEQCT
-141 NSPLVVTDTM
+141 NAPLVVTDTM
-151 NLWIDIASK
+151 NLWIDSTPEELKKIISKTNILLINESELHLLTKEQNVEKSIKEVLSMGPEKVIVKFGSKGAKCFSENENIA
-160 ELLDVMKKVDIVV
+160 VGVYPVKKVI
-173 LNDGEIKLLADDSN
+173 
-187 LVRAGNKVRGMM
+187 
-199 NGGILIIKKG
+199 
-209 EHGVLAIHPDGL
+209 
-221 IALPAYP
+221 
-228 TETVVD
+228 D
-234 PTGCGDTFAGT
+234 PTGAGDVFGGGFISGLVDGLSIKEAMLRGSA
-245 LASRL
+245 LASFCI
-250 ALGSGKVSLNELK
+250 ED
-263 FALIHATVTASFT
+263 
-276 LQSFGVNALNQLEE
+276 FGVKKLLNVSVNEVDNRIQL
-290 EDYTGRIESYMEMTG
+290 IN
-305 TGK
+305 